1 MIQKRPSVLGV
12 GTVSLDTVE
21 SGGDVARDVIGGSAP
36 YFAAA
41 ARVSADVAI
50 VGVVGDDFPEPFVR
64 RLSEAGLDVGGL
76 QRHAGETFRWHVRYG
91 RDGNRETLATNRDT
105 ALVEAPEV
113 PQHRK
118 ASAALFL
125 GSTNPSIQASVLA
138 NAGTPPLVVLDSMTH
153 WIRDRH
159 DEFRLLA
166 RSADVLLLNEE
177 EALLLGGGDQA
188 AGVRPILEEGCSWVV
203 VKRGDQGA
211 IAFGH
216 DRAIAVSAP
225 RPAQVKDPTGA
236 GDAFA
241 GGLVATLARDWPSPQ
256 SMEEALKQAA
266 AMGSFAV
273 ESFSVDRLLAVTA
286 GGVASRARE
295 ASTKIRKHRFTS

>member
-21 SGGDVARDVIGGSAP
+21 SAGEVAHDVLGGSAP

-50 VGVVGDDFPEPFVR
+50 VGVVGEDFPERFVT
-64 RLSEAGLDVGGL
+64 RLSEAGIDVGGL
-76 QRHAGETFRWHVRYG
+76 SRHTGETFRWHVRYG
-91 RDGNRETLATNRDT
+91 PDGNRETLSTNRET
-105 ALVEAPEV
+105 ALAETPEV
-113 PQHRK
+113 PGDRK
-118 ASAALFL
+118 GPAALFL
-125 GSTNPSIQASVLA
+125 GSTDPSIQASVLA
-138 NAGTPPLVVLDSMTH
+138 NAGAPALVVLDTMTH
-153 WIRDRH
+153 WIRDRS
-159 DEFRLLA
+159 DDLRLLT

-177 EALLLGGGDQA
+177 EALLLGDGDQA
-188 AGVRPILEEGCSWVV
+188 AGIRPILEEGCSWVV

-225 RPAQVKDPTGA
+225 RPREVKDPTGA
-236 GDAFA
+236 GDAFG
-241 GGLVATLARDWPSPQ
+241 GGLVATLARDWPSPTA
-256 SMEEALKQAA
+256 MDEALRHAA
-266 AMGSFAV
+266 AMGSLAV

-295 ASTKIRKHRFTS
+295 ARIKMRKHRPTR

>member
-21 SGGDVARDVIGGSAP
+21 SGGEVAHDVLGGSAP

-41 ARVSADVAI
+41 ARVLADVAI
-50 VGVVGDDFPEPFVR
+50 VGVVGEDFPERFLT
-64 RLSEAGLDVGGL
+64 RLSEAGIDVGGL
-76 QRHAGETFRWHVRYG
+76 SRHTGETFRWHVRYG
-91 RDGNRETLATNRDT
+91 PDGNRETLSTNRET
-105 ALVEAPEV
+105 ALAETPEV
-113 PQHRK
+113 PGDRK
-118 ASAALFL
+118 GPAALFL
-125 GSTNPSIQASVLA
+125 GSTDPSIQASVLA
-138 NAGTPPLVVLDSMTH
+138 NAGAPALVVLDTMTH
-153 WIRDRH
+153 WIRDRS
-159 DEFRLLA
+159 DDLRLLT

-177 EALLLGGGDQA
+177 EALLLGDGDQA
-188 AGVRPILEEGCSWVV
+188 AGIRPILEEGCSWVV

-225 RPAQVKDPTGA
+225 RPREVKDPTGA
-236 GDAFA
+236 GDAFG
-241 GGLVATLARDWPSPQ
+241 GGLVATLARDWPAPTA
-256 SMEEALKQAA
+256 MDEALRHAV
-266 AMGSFAV
+266 AMGSLAV

-295 ASTKIRKHRFTS
+295 ARIKMRKHRPTR

>member
-21 SGGDVARDVIGGSAP
+21 SAGEVAHDVLGGSAP

-50 VGVVGDDFPEPFVR
+50 VGVVGEDFPERFVT
-64 RLSEAGLDVGGL
+64 RLSEAGIDVGGL
-76 QRHAGETFRWHVRYG
+76 SRHTGETFRWHVRYG
-91 RDGNRETLATNRDT
+91 PDGNRETLFTNRET
-105 ALVEAPEV
+105 ALAETPEV
-113 PQHRK
+113 PEDRK
-118 ASAALFL
+118 GPAALFL
-125 GSTNPSIQASVLA
+125 GSTDPSIQASVLA
-138 NAGTPPLVVLDSMTH
+138 NAGAPALVVLDTMTH
-153 WIRDRH
+153 WIRDRS
-159 DEFRLLA
+159 DDLRLLT

-177 EALLLGGGDQA
+177 EALLLGNGDQA
-188 AGVRPILEEGCSWVV
+188 AGIRPILEEGCSWVV

-225 RPAQVKDPTGA
+225 RPREVKDPTGA
-236 GDAFA
+236 GDAFG
-241 GGLVATLARDWPSPQ
+241 GGLVATLARDWPSPTA
-256 SMEEALKQAA
+256 MDEALRHAV
-266 AMGSFAV
+266 AMGSLAV

-295 ASTKIRKHRFTS
+295 ARVKMRKHRPAR

>member
-1 MIQKRPSVLGV
+1 LIQKRPSVLAV

-21 SGGDVARDVIGGSAP
+21 SGGEVAREVLGGSAP

-50 VGVVGDDFPEPFVR
+50 VGTVGDDFPERFVTR
-64 RLSEAGLDVGGL
+64 MSEAGIDVGGL
-76 QRHAGETFRWHVRYG
+76 SRHMGETFRWHVRYG
-91 RDGNRETLATNRDT
+91 RDGTRETLGTNRETALAET
-105 ALVEAPEV
+105 PEV
-113 PQHRK
+113 PIDRTGP
-118 ASAALFL
+118 AALFL

-138 NAGTPPLVVLDSMTH
+138 NAGTPSLIVLDTMTH
-153 WIRDRH
+153 WIRDRR
-159 DEFRLLA
+159 DDFRMLA

-177 EALLLGGGDQA
+177 EALLVGDGDQA
-188 AGVRPILEEGCSWVV
+188 AGIRPILEDGCSWVV

-225 RPAQVKDPTGA
+225 RPREVKDPTGA

-241 GGLVATLARDWPSPQ
+241 GGLVALLARDWPSSG
-256 SMEEALKQAA
+256 SMDEALRQAV

-273 ESFSVDRLLAVTA
+273 ESFSIDRLLELTPE
-286 GGVASRARE
+286 GVASRARE
-295 ASTKIRKHRFTS
+295 ARIKMRKHRPAS